1 MKKLVFLLLVFMLTS
16 TINMFASSAEDHDGN
31 VIEYEFTPPAGT
43 YSADDLQSIKL
54 LFPNATTLSGMAGD
68 QKIYVRRKTPSGDTS
83 YSKQISANGNVLTI
97 DEFFP
102 VSAAFENGTFAYGT
116 WELFIYG
123 FQIYVDG
130 QYLDTDISVKY
141 NIVPPGFQFE
151 SAVPANGATV
161 NRLDEIVV
169 DFATESVLTGST
181 TVNVGGV
188 EATFATTENAGQVKA
203 TLSPAI
209 VAEGNYSITIPAGAF
224 TATDGTSNSEMTL
237 NYSVVLPEMDANEI
251 TVAPAN
257 GGNVL
262 GLNTISLTFP
272 EAITINE
279 NVGAITLSNG
289 ATIDN
294 VAVNQNVATI
304 TASAEWQL
312 GAYTLNVPAGYFVSE
327 NAKSPALNYSWNI
340 IAASL
345 GVEDFFIFGG
355 EEKDVAILLNG
366 EAEFVGFQ
374 ADITLPEGLEV
385 VGDFVLNRGAD
396 HVFSTRDQANGA
408 IRLLS
413 YSLTNAK
420 YTGNSGD
427 ALVTFRVKAADDFN
441 GVKQIAINGI
451 TFATKEGVEFELE
464 PQTANVEGRLYVK
477 EITIAPAALN
487 LETNETAT
495 VEATVLPEAAYDK
508 TFVWSSS
515 NAEYVTVDENGLV
528 KAIKPTE
535 AENPVY
541 IIATA
546 QDGSG
551 VKAQIPVTVVYTHAT
566 ALTIDP
572 EEVLFEVGNREV
584 LTAVFNATTNKSGDV
599 IWTSDAEDVAAIE
612 ITEGVVEVVGKSI
625 GDANITA
632 QIKNGDKVVLTA
644 TIPVKVDAT
653 IATSVTVEP
662 AELTLES
669 GQKFTFTAVVNAEAT
684 NKNVLWTSSD
694 PAKVAINETTGE
706 VEALALTDSPVTIT
720 ATAADGGGAYGTAQV
735 TVVQSL
741 ASDIVLN
748 ITEVELE
755 ATGDENGQVQL
766 TATVTPETNK
776 KIIWKSSKENVA
788 QVDEKGLVT
797 AIAVGVAEITATIE
811 GTALT
816 ATCTVTVNP
825 SYATSVVINYEGA
838 TQFETGSEADIEL
851 AATVAP
857 SYVTDNTVAWTS
869 SDNDIAQVDEN
880 GKVTI
885 GQKTGVVTI
894 TATANGAAEGQEVK
908 ATIDFE
914 VVHTFATTL
923 SIDQE
928 PFTLKANETQQLT
941 VTLDNATNKDIVWE
955 SNDEKVAKVDENG
968 IVTAIGVG
976 EATITA
982 TLEGTEIKD
991 TVVVT
996 VEATDG
1002 DVNNDALVDVADVTA
1017 TASYILGDEVDP
1029 FIVAAADINADG
1041 KINVTDIVL
1050 LVNIILTQDDNDAQ
1064 QAAINRVR
1072 QNVNSNNS
1080 LSIEDFSIEEGETKQ
1095 IAIRLDNVDAFTAFQ
1110 ADIYLPE
1117 GLEICQNG
1125 VALSDRKS
1133 NDHVIASALRNNG
1146 SVRMLSYSLSL
1157 NEYAE
1162 SNGDLVYLT
1171 IKAAEG
1177 FIGDFQIE
1185 IDNITFVKADQTK
1198 CYFAPAVSNVKGTE
1212 YVGVEG
1218 VEDDEIVVKVVGNS
1232 IVAPEGA
1239 EVYDLN
1245 GLRVNAENL
1254 AKGIYIV
1261 KVGDQVVKVII

>member
-1 MKKLVFLLLVFMLTS
+1 M
-16 TINMFASSAEDHDGN
+16 
-31 VIEYEFTPPAGT
+31 
-43 YSADDLQSIKL
+43 
-54 LFPNATTLSGMAGD
+54 
-68 QKIYVRRKTPSGDTS
+68 
-83 YSKQISANGNVLTI
+83 
-97 DEFFP
+97 
-102 VSAAFENGTFAYGT
+102 
-116 WELFIYG
+116 
-123 FQIYVDG
+123 
-130 QYLDTDISVKY
+130 
-141 NIVPPGFQFE
+141 
-151 SAVPANGATV
+151 
-161 NRLDEIVV
+161 
-169 DFATESVLTGST
+169 
-181 TVNVGGV
+181 
-188 EATFATTENAGQVKA
+188 
-203 TLSPAI
+203 
-209 VAEGNYSITIPAGAF
+209 
-224 TATDGTSNSEMTL
+224 
-237 NYSVVLPEMDANEI
+237 
-251 TVAPAN
+251 
-257 GGNVL
+257 
-262 GLNTISLTFP
+262 
-272 EAITINE
+272 
-279 NVGAITLSNG
+279 
-289 ATIDN
+289 
-294 VAVNQNVATI
+294 
-304 TASAEWQL
+304 
-312 GAYTLNVPAGYFVSE
+312 PAGYFVSE

-355 EEKDVAILLNG
+355 EEKEVAILLNG

-396 HVFSTRDQANGA
+396 HVFSTRAQANGA

-427 ALVTFRVKAADDFN
+427 ALVTFRVKAADNFN

-464 PQTANVEGRLYVK
+464 PQTANVEGRLHVSS
-477 EITIAPAALN
+477 ITIDPAALN
-487 LETNETAT
+487 LETGEEAQLT
-495 VEATVLPEAAYDK
+495 ATVLPENAFDK
-508 TFVWSSS
+508 GYVWSASS
-515 NAEYVTVDENGLV
+515 DIVEIDEDGNV
-528 KAIKPTE
+528 IAKATGE
-535 AENPVY
+535 AT
-541 IIATA
+541 ITATA
-546 QDGSG
+546 TDGSG
-551 VKAQIPVTVVYTHAT
+551 VTATIPVTVVYTHAT

-572 EEVLFEVGNREV
+572 EEVLFEVGNRRV
-584 LTAVFNATTNKSGDV
+584 LTAVLDKETNKSGDV

-625 GDANITA
+625 GEANITA
-632 QIKNGDKVVLTA
+632 QIKNGEVVVLTA

-653 IATSVTVEP
+653 LATSVAVEP

-741 ASDIVLN
+741 ASSIVLD

-755 ATGDENGQVQL
+755 ATGDENGQVKL
-766 TATVTPETNK
+766 TATVTPQTNK
-776 KIIWKSSKENVA
+776 KVIWKSNKEDVA
-788 QVDEKGLVT
+788 QVDENGLVT
-797 AIAVGVAEITATIE
+797 AIGVGEAEITATIE

-825 SYATSVVINYEGA
+825 SYATNVVINYEGA
-838 TQFETGSEADIEL
+838 TQFESRSEADIQL

-857 SYVTDNTVAWTS
+857 SYVTDNTVTWTS

-928 PFTLKANETQQLT
+928 PFTLKANETKALT
-941 VTLDNATNKDIVWE
+941 VTLDNATNKAIVWE
-955 SNDEKVAKVDENG
+955 SNDENVAQVDEDG
-968 IVTAIGVG
+968 IFTAIGVG

-982 TLEGTEIKD
+982 THECNEIKD

-1029 FIVAAADINADG
+1029 FIFAAADINADG

-1218 VEDDEIVVKVVGNS
+1218 VEGDEIVVKVVGNS

-1261 KVGDQVVKVII
+1261 KVGNQVVKVII

>member
-54 LFPNATTLSGMAGD
+54 VFPNATTLSGMAGD

-102 VSAAFENGTFAYGT
+102 VSAAFEQGTFAYGT

-169 DFATESVLTGST
+169 DFATGSVLTGSA

-188 EATFATTENAGQVKA
+188 EATFAPTENAGQVKA

-289 ATIDN
+289 ATIVN

-312 GAYTLNVPAGYFVSE
+312 VEYALYVPAGYFVSE

-355 EEKDVAILLNG
+355 EEKEVAILLNG

-396 HVFSTRDQANGA
+396 HVFSTRAQANGA

-451 TFATKEGVEFELE
+451 TFATKEGGEFELE
-464 PQTANVEGRLYVK
+464 PQTANVEGRLHVSS
-477 EITIAPAALN
+477 ITIDPAALN
-487 LETNETAT
+487 LETGEDAQLT
-495 VEATVLPEAAYDK
+495 ATVLPGNAFDK
-508 TFVWSSS
+508 GYVWSASS
-515 NAEYVTVDENGLV
+515 DIVEIDENGKV
-528 KAIKPTE
+528 IAKATGD
-535 AENPVY
+535 A
-541 IIATA
+541 IITATA

-572 EEVLFEVGNREV
+572 EEVLFEVGNRQE
-584 LTAVFNATTNKSGDV
+584 LTAVLNATTNKAGDV
-599 IWTSDAEDVAAIE
+599 IWTSSNPAVAEIV
-612 ITEGVVEVVGKSI
+612 ITEGVVEVVGKAI
-625 GDANITA
+625 GETNVIA
-632 QIKNGDKVVLTA
+632 QLKNGNEVVLEKS
-644 TIPVKVDAT
+644 ILVKVDAT
-653 IATSVTVEP
+653 EATSVTVEP

-706 VEALALTDSPVTIT
+706 VEALAVTDSPVTIT

-735 TVVQSL
+735 KVVQSL
-741 ASDIVLN
+741 ASSIVLD

-755 ATGDENGQVQL
+755 ATGDEDGQVKL

-838 TQFETGSEADIEL
+838 TQFESRSEADIQL

-1218 VEDDEIVVKVVGNS
+1218 VEGDEIVVKVVGNS

>member
-1 MKKLVFLLLVFMLTS
+1 
-16 TINMFASSAEDHDGN
+16 MFASSAEDHDGN

-54 LFPNATTLSGMAGD
+54 VFPNATTLSGMAGD

-102 VSAAFENGTFAYGT
+102 VSAAFEQGTFAYGT

-169 DFATESVLTGST
+169 DFATGSVLTGSA

-188 EATFATTENAGQVKA
+188 EATFAPTENAGQVKA

-289 ATIDN
+289 ATIVN

-312 GAYTLNVPAGYFVSE
+312 VEYALYVPAGYFVSE

-355 EEKDVAILLNG
+355 EEKEVAILLNG

-396 HVFSTRDQANGA
+396 HVFSTRAQANGA

-451 TFATKEGVEFELE
+451 TFATKEGGEFELE
-464 PQTANVEGRLYVK
+464 PQTANVEGRLHVSS
-477 EITIAPAALN
+477 ITIDPAALN
-487 LETNETAT
+487 LETGEDAQLT
-495 VEATVLPEAAYDK
+495 ATVLPGNAFDK
-508 TFVWSSS
+508 GYVWSASS
-515 NAEYVTVDENGLV
+515 DIVEIDENGKV
-528 KAIKPTE
+528 IAKATGD
-535 AENPVY
+535 A
-541 IIATA
+541 IITATA

-572 EEVLFEVGNREV
+572 EEVLFEVGNRQE
-584 LTAVFNATTNKSGDV
+584 LTAVLNATTNKAGDV
-599 IWTSDAEDVAAIE
+599 IWTSSNPAVAEIV
-612 ITEGVVEVVGKSI
+612 ITEGVVEVVGKAI
-625 GDANITA
+625 GETNVIA
-632 QIKNGDKVVLTA
+632 QLKNGNEVVLEKS
-644 TIPVKVDAT
+644 ILVKVDAT
-653 IATSVTVEP
+653 EATSVTVEP

-706 VEALALTDSPVTIT
+706 VEALAVTDSPVTIT

-735 TVVQSL
+735 KVVQSL
-741 ASDIVLN
+741 ASSIVLD

-755 ATGDENGQVQL
+755 ATGDEDGQVKL

-838 TQFETGSEADIEL
+838 TQFESRSEADIQL

-1218 VEDDEIVVKVVGNS
+1218 VEGDEIVVKVVGNS

>member
-1 MKKLVFLLLVFMLTS
+1 MKKLLTFSLAFMLAVLFNTNAIAQNWWNNTQITPAEGEVTAEQLS
-16 TINMFASSAEDHDGN
+16 QIRLTFPGVNNITTGFVALGEFYPEGAS
-31 VIEYEFTPPAGT
+31 Y
-43 YSADDLQSIKL
+43 Y
-54 LFPNATTLSGMAGD
+54 
-68 QKIYVRRKTPSGDTS
+68 
-83 YSKQISANGNVLTI
+83 QI
-97 DEFFP
+97 
-102 VSAAFENGTFAYGT
+102 YGT
-116 WELFIYG
+116 IEGNTVVFNHDRAIKPGTMRLEIG
-123 FQIYVDG
+123 KNTLIGDG
-130 QYLDTDISVKY
+130 VVQGEKITFNWTVVS
-141 NIVPPGFQFE
+141 GAFAFE

-169 DFATESVLTGST
+169 DFATESVLTGSA

-188 EATFATTENAGQVKA
+188 EVTFAPTENAGQVKA
-203 TLSPAI
+203 TLPQAI
-209 VAEGNYSITIPAGAF
+209 NAEGVYSIAIPESAF
-224 TATDGTSNSEMTL
+224 TAADGTSNEAVTL
-237 NYSVVLPEMDANEI
+237 NYTIEKPEMNVNEI

-257 GGNVL
+257 GRNVL

-312 GAYTLNVPAGYFVSE
+312 GAYALNVPAGYFVSE

-355 EEKDVAILLNG
+355 DEKEVAILLNG

-396 HVFSTRDQANGA
+396 HVFSTRAQANGA

-464 PQTANVEGRLYVK
+464 PQTANVEGRLHVSS
-477 EITIAPAALN
+477 ITIDPAALN
-487 LETNETAT
+487 LETGEEAQLT
-495 VEATVLPEAAYDK
+495 ATVLPENAFDEGY
-508 TFVWSSS
+508 VWSASS
-515 NAEYVTVDENGLV
+515 DIVEIDENGKV
-528 KAIKPTE
+528 IAKATGD
-535 AENPVY
+535 A
-541 IIATA
+541 IITATA
-546 QDGSG
+546 TDGSG
-551 VKAQIPVTVVYTHAT
+551 VTASIPVTVVYTHAT

-572 EEVLFEVGNREV
+572 EEVLFEVGNRQV
-584 LTAVFNATTNKSGDV
+584 LTAVLNATTNKSGDV

-625 GDANITA
+625 GDAYITA
-632 QIKNGDKVVLTA
+632 QIKNGEEVVLTA

-766 TATVTPETNK
+766 TATVTPPTNK
-776 KIIWKSSKENVA
+776 KVIWKSSKEDVA
-788 QVDEKGLVT
+788 QVDENGLVT
-797 AIAVGVAEITATIE
+797 AIGVGVAEITATIE

-825 SYATSVVINYEGA
+825 SYATNVVINYEGA
-838 TQFETGSEADIEL
+838 TQFESRSEADIQL

-1117 GLEICQNG
+1117 GIEICQNG

-1218 VEDDEIVVKVVGNS
+1218 VEGDEIVVKVVGNS

>member
-16 TINMFASSAEDHDGN
+16 TINMFASSAQDHDGN

-54 LFPNATTLSGMAGD
+54 VFPNATTLSGMAGD

-102 VSAAFENGTFAYGT
+102 VSAAFEQGTFAYGT

-169 DFATESVLTGST
+169 DFATGSVLTGSA

-188 EATFATTENAGQVKA
+188 EATFAPTENAGQVKA

-257 GGNVL
+257 GRNVL

-289 ATIDN
+289 AIIDN
-294 VAVNQNVATI
+294 VAVNQNVVTI

-312 GAYTLNVPAGYFVSE
+312 GAYALNVPAGYFVSE

-385 VGDFVLNRGAD
+385 VGGFVLNRGTD
-396 HVFSTRDQANGA
+396 HVFSTKAQANGA

-464 PQTANVEGRLYVK
+464 PQTANVEGRLHVSS
-477 EITIAPAALN
+477 ITIDPAELN

-566 ALTIDP
+566 ALTIEP
-572 EEVLFEVGNREV
+572 ATVLFEVGNRQT
-584 LTAVFNATTNKSGDV
+584 LTAVLDKETNKSGDV
-599 IWTSDAEDVAAIE
+599 IWTSSNPAVAEIV

-625 GDANITA
+625 GDANIKA
-632 QIKNGDKVVLTA
+632 QIKNGEEVVLTA

-669 GQKFTFTAVVNAEAT
+669 GQKFTFTAVVNTEAT

-735 TVVQSL
+735 KVVQSL
-741 ASDIVLN
+741 ATGIVLN

-766 TATVTPETNK
+766 TATVTPPTNK
-776 KIIWKSSKENVA
+776 KVIWKSSKEDVA
-788 QVDEKGLVT
+788 QVDENGLVT
-797 AIAVGVAEITATIE
+797 AIGVGVAEITATIE

-825 SYATSVVINYEGA
+825 SYATNVVINYEGA
-838 TQFETGSEADIEL
+838 TKFETGSEADIQL

-1218 VEDDEIVVKVVGNS
+1218 VEGDEIVVKVVGNS

-1239 EVYDLN
+1239 EVYDIN

>member
-102 VSAAFENGTFAYGT
+102 VSAAFEQGTFAYGT

-151 SAVPANGATV
+151 SAVPANDATV

-169 DFATESVLTGST
+169 NFATGSVLTGSA

-188 EATFATTENAGQVKA
+188 EATFVPTENAGQVKA

-209 VAEGNYSITIPAGAF
+209 VTEGNYSITIPAGKF

-289 ATIDN
+289 ATIVN

-312 GAYTLNVPAGYFVSE
+312 VEYALYVPAGYFVSE

-355 EEKDVAILLNG
+355 EEKEVAILLNG

-396 HVFSTRDQANGA
+396 HVFSTRAQANGA

-487 LETNETAT
+487 LETGEEAQLT
-495 VEATVLPEAAYDK
+495 ATVLPENAFDK
-508 TFVWSSS
+508 GFVWSASS
-515 NAEYVTVDENGLV
+515 DIVEIDENGKV
-528 KAIKPTE
+528 IAKATGDATIT
-535 AENPVY
+535 
-541 IIATA
+541 ATA
-546 QDGSG
+546 TDGSG
-551 VKAQIPVTVVYTHAT
+551 VTATIPVTVVYTHAT

-584 LTAVFNATTNKSGDV
+584 LTAVLNATTNKSGDV

-632 QIKNGDKVVLTA
+632 QIKNGEEVVLTA

-741 ASDIVLN
+741 ASGIVLD

-766 TATVTPETNK
+766 TATVTPPTNK
-776 KIIWKSSKENVA
+776 KVIWKSSKEDVA
-788 QVDEKGLVT
+788 QVDENGLVT
-797 AIAVGVAEITATIE
+797 AIGVGVAEITATIE

-838 TQFETGSEADIEL
+838 TQFETGSEADIQL

-885 GQKTGVVTI
+885 GQKTGPVTI
-894 TATANGAAEGQEVK
+894 TATANGAAEGEVVK

-1029 FIVAAADINADG
+1029 FIVVAADINADG

-1218 VEDDEIVVKVVGNS
+1218 VEGDEIVVKVVGNS

>member
-1 MKKLVFLLLVFMLTS
+1 MKKLVSLLLVFMLTS
-16 TINMFASSAEDHDGN
+16 TINMFA
-31 VIEYEFTPPAGT
+31 GT
-43 YSADDLQSIKL
+43 I
-54 LFPNATTLSGMAGD
+54 TL
-68 QKIYVRRKTPSGDTS
+68 
-83 YSKQISANGNVLTI
+83 ANGNTVEYSVYPESGTYTYDEVNSWTSITI
-97 DEFFP
+97 TF
-102 VSAAFENGTFAYGT
+102 SENITFVPTNGKGLMINGNNVGYTYNENVITCTGIEVIKNVGAYT
-116 WELFIYG
+116 LQLES
-123 FQIYVDG
+123 
-130 QYLDTDISVKY
+130 SVYFSTYFMKNQDLAVY

-188 EATFATTENAGQVKA
+188 EATFAPTENAGQVKA

-294 VAVNQNVATI
+294 VAVNQNVVTI

-355 EEKDVAILLNG
+355 EEKEVAILLNG

-396 HVFSTRDQANGA
+396 HVFSTKAQANGA

-477 EITIAPAALN
+477 EITIDPAALN
-487 LETNETAT
+487 LETGEEAQLT
-495 VEATVLPEAAYDK
+495 ATVLPANAFDK
-508 TFVWSSS
+508 GYVWSASS
-515 NAEYVTVDENGLV
+515 DIVEIDENGNV
-528 KAIKPTE
+528 IAKATGDATIT
-535 AENPVY
+535 
-541 IIATA
+541 ATA
-546 QDGSG
+546 TDGSG
-551 VKAQIPVTVVYTHAT
+551 VTATIPVTVVYTHAT
-566 ALTIDP
+566 ALTIEP
-572 EEVLFEVGNREV
+572 ATVFFEVGNRQT
-584 LTAVFNATTNKSGDV
+584 LTAVLDKETNKSGDV

-632 QIKNGDKVVLTA
+632 QIKNGEEVVLTA
-644 TIPVKVDAT
+644 TIPVTVDVT
-653 IATSVTVEP
+653 LATSVTVEP

-669 GQKFTFTAVVNAEAT
+669 GQKFTFKAVVNAEAT

-706 VEALALTDSPVTIT
+706 VEALAVTDSPVTIT
-720 ATAADGGGAYGTAQV
+720 ATAADGSGKYGTAQV
-735 TVVQSL
+735 KVVQSL
-741 ASDIVLN
+741 ASSIVLD

-776 KIIWKSSKENVA
+776 KVIWKSSKEDVA

-797 AIAVGVAEITATIE
+797 AIGVGVAEITATIE

-825 SYATSVVINYEGA
+825 SYATNVVINYEGA
-838 TQFETGSEADIEL
+838 TQFETGSDADIQL

-885 GQKTGVVTI
+885 GQKTGTVTI

-914 VVHTFATTL
+914 VVHTFAKTL

-955 SNDEKVAKVDENG
+955 SNDENVAQVDEKG

-1072 QNVNSNNS
+1072 QNINSNNS

-1218 VEDDEIVVKVVGNS
+1218 VEGDEIVVKVVGNS